1 MNFNDLFQY
10 KDLDMFYCDID
21 TERERGLLINE
32 DCMKVLKQLDDNSVD
47 LTLTDIPYGE
57 VNRASSG
64 LRNFDK
70 GDADIVTFE
79 LEPFIEEIYRITKG
93 TIIIFC
99 GQEQFSFIR
108 NWFTNRQNINKDK
121 IMVRQLVWKKSN
133 PSPVNGQYSYLSGLE
148 NAVWCKKKGATF
160 NAHCKSNVFE
170 FPCGRSKLHPTTKNF
185 DLLKDLILDNS
196 NEGDIILDPCAGS
209 CSTLSVAKS
218 LNRRFIGIEL
228 NEEYFKIGSKVIE
241 KGYDNVWKE
250 MKNQ

>member
-1 MNFNDLFQY
+1 MR
-10 KDLDMFYCDID
+10 DM
-21 TERERGLLINE
+21 E
-32 DCMKVLKQLDDNSVD
+32 DESVN

-57 VNRASSG
+57 VNRESNG

-93 TIIIFC
+93 TIIVFC
-99 GQEQFSFIR
+99 GQEQFSFII
-108 NWFTNRQNINKDK
+108 NWFTNRQKINKDK

-133 PSPVNGQYSYLSGLE
+133 PSPVNGQYGYLSGLE
-148 NAVWCKKKGATF
+148 NAVWCKKQGATF

-228 NEEYFKIGSKVIE
+228 NEEFFKIGSKVIE

>member
-1 MNFNDLFQY
+1 
-10 KDLDMFYCDID
+10 
-21 TERERGLLINE
+21 
-32 DCMKVLKQLDDNSVD
+32 MKVLKQIDDNSVD

-57 VNRASSG
+57 VNRESNG

-93 TIIIFC
+93 TIIVFC
-99 GQEQFSFIR
+99 GQEQFSFII
-108 NWFTNRQNINKDK
+108 NWFTNRQKINKDK

-133 PSPVNGQYSYLSGLE
+133 PSPVNGQYGYLSGLE
-148 NAVWCKKKGATF
+148 NAVWCKKQGATF

-228 NEEYFKIGSKVIE
+228 NEEFFKIGSKVIE

>member
-1 MNFNDLFQY
+1 MVIYMNFNDLFQY

-57 VNRASSG
+57 VNRESNG

-93 TIIIFC
+93 TIIVFC
-99 GQEQFSFIR
+99 GQEQFSFII
-108 NWFTNRQNINKDK
+108 NWFTNRQKINKDK

-170 FPCGRSKLHPTTKNF
+170 FPCGRSKLHPTEKNHA
-185 DLLKDLILDNS
+185 LLEDLIKDNS
-196 NEGDIILDPCAGS
+196 NEGEIIFDPCCGS
-209 CSTLSVAKS
+209 GSHCYIAKK
-218 LNRRFIGIEL
+218 LNRRYMGIEL
-228 NEEYFKIGSKVIE
+228 NKEYFNIAKDRIENNIG
-241 KGYDNVWKE
+241 
-250 MKNQ
+250 